1 MTIQSVELNSNKSIK
16 NSPTKLE
23 SPSKLKK
30 TLKNDSD
37 MDLVESDIISTLPQ
51 QSKKFSPIKNSSNVK
66 EKQLREQFETTVQ
79 SEYATTLQN

>member
-1 MTIQSVELNSNKSIK
+1 MKESQLKNSSLSNSSDMTIQSVELNSNKSIK

-51 QSKKFSPIKNSSNVK
+51 QSKKFSPIKNSSK
-66 EKQLREQFETTVQ
+66 I
-79 SEYATTLQN
+79 LQRP